1 MKNVNNAMITT
12 GIPMNTVNAAGKL
25 RMRHIIRAGGS
36 AVLSGLFS
44 WVPVLQASGEDAA
57 RAVKKESGQ
66 ESKRILELEKY
77 KSATAISPL
86 LFGHNLETTRRGV
99 WQGLGAERV
108 ANRKFAADLK
118 RWSVI
123 GPGETVSMDST
134 LGYAGGKSAC
144 IKVPA
149 GGVPCGIA
157 QAHDWL
163 ALKPGTKYNLRIW
176 VKSGEERR
184 CDVKFGNLRQTLTA
198 AKGDWQLLHV
208 EGAAAG
214 DESRLEIVSAE
225 PGTFWIGAV
234 SLQPAD
240 AFHGMRRDV
249 IDCLKR
255 MKPGTLRW
263 PGGCYVEFYRW
274 KEGLLPVD
282 QRPPIGPSGQWWLL
296 PGNDDYDPHEIGIDE
311 FIALCR
317 EVGSEPAITVRMSEV
332 DPEDAAALVEY
343 CNGGTKTPWG
353 KTRVDRGHS
362 APYQVKTWFL
372 GNELDM
378 FGRGGLNNAVTC
390 AERTREFARA
400 MKEVDPAIRRIG
412 CTRVSEAWDKTM
424 LERAG
429 DSFELCSVHDYRIGE
444 LFSAGSPAGI
454 QSLYDKK
461 YTQPDQLAAIL
472 RWAREG
478 LSPMFK
484 KVRAPITFDE
494 WNIHWSLQGSV
505 GMGLYT
511 ATVLNLLC
519 REAAPYGIESAYFF
533 MPVNEGAI
541 QVTPVAAEMD
551 AAGLVFEMFGG
562 HQGNLLVVPPA
573 ADPTLDLCASIG
585 ARGDRFWVTAINTDM
600 QKEQTMEVTVPEGCR
615 QKEIAVTILVPE
627 SLSPSARTFR
637 QDQRVLKV
645 NGKHRVTLTIP
656 PCAIVAAGGK
666 QR

>member
-1 MKNVNNAMITT
+1 M
-12 GIPMNTVNAAGKL
+12 
-25 RMRHIIRAGGS
+25 
-36 AVLSGLFS
+36 AVA
-44 WVPVLQASGEDAA
+44 LQAIGEDVAG
-57 RAVKKESGQ
+57 AVKQVPEQ
-66 ESKRILELEKY
+66 EAKKTLELEKCNR
-77 KSATAISPL
+77 ATAISPL

-118 RWSVI
+118 RWTVV
-123 GPGETVSMDST
+123 GPGATVSIDAT

-157 QAHDWL
+157 QTHDWL

-176 VKSGEERR
+176 VKSAEERR
-184 CDVKFGNLRQTLTA
+184 CDVTFGKLHQTLAA

-208 EGAAAG
+208 EGTAAG
-214 DESRLEIVSAE
+214 DEARLEIASAE

-240 AFHGMRRDV
+240 AFWGMRRDV

-255 MKPGTLRW
+255 LKPGTLRW

-296 PGNDDYDPHEIGIDE
+296 PENDDYDPHEIGIDE

-332 DPEDAAALVEY
+332 TPEDAAGLVEY
-343 CNGGTKTPWG
+343 CNGGTNTKWG
-353 KTRVDRGHS
+353 KIRAEKGHPEPYRVE
-362 APYQVKTWFL
+362 YWFL
-372 GNELDM
+372 GNELYS
-378 FGRGGLNNAVTC
+378 FGRGGLDEAATC
-390 AERTREFARA
+390 AERTREFAQA
-400 MKEVDPAIRRIG
+400 MKQVDPAIRRIG
-412 CTRVSEAWDKTM
+412 CTRVNEAWDKTL

-454 QSLYDKK
+454 QSLYDEK
-461 YTQPDQLAAIL
+461 YAQPEQLSTIL

-478 LSPMFK
+478 LPPLFK
-484 KVRAPITFDE
+484 KVRAPLTFDE
-494 WNIHWSLQGSV
+494 WNIHWTLHGSV

-519 REAAPYGIESAYFF
+519 REAGPYGIESAYFF

-551 AAGLVFEMFGG
+551 VAGLVFEMFGG
-562 HQGNLLVVPPA
+562 HQGNRLVVPPA
-573 ADPTLDLCASIG
+573 ADPMLDLCASIG
-585 ARGDRFWVTAINTDM
+585 ARGDRFWVTAINTDL
-600 QKEQTMEVTVPEGCR
+600 QKEQTLEVTVPEGCR
-615 QKEIAVTILVPE
+615 QKEIVVTLLVPE
-627 SLSPSARTFR
+627 SLVPSARTFR
-637 QDQRVLKV
+637 REQRVLKADA
-645 NGKHRVTLTIP
+645 KHRVSLTIP
-656 PCAIVAAGGK
+656 PCTIVAAGGK
-666 QR
+666 

>member
-1 MKNVNNAMITT
+1 MRNIATAMMIATLTIASHGQTSKPTYSEEKPEEKN
-12 GIPMNTVNAAGKL
+12 
-25 RMRHIIRAGGS
+25 
-36 AVLSGLFS
+36 
-44 WVPVLQASGEDAA
+44 QA
-57 RAVKKESGQ
+57 SGQ

-77 KSATAISPL
+77 KHVTAISPL
-86 LFGHNLETTRRGV
+86 LFGHNLETTRSGV

-118 RWSVI
+118 RWTAI
-123 GPGETVSMDST
+123 GLGETVSIDST
-134 LGYAGGKSAC
+134 LGYAGGKSVC
-144 IKVPA
+144 IKVPT

-176 VKSGEERR
+176 VKSAEERS
-184 CDVKFGNLRQTLTA
+184 CDVKFGKLHQTLAA

-208 EGAAAG
+208 EGTAAG
-214 DESRLEIVSAE
+214 DESRLEIASAE

-240 AFHGMRRDV
+240 AFSGMRRDV

-255 MKPGTLRW
+255 LKPGTLRW

-332 DPEDAAALVEY
+332 AAEEAAALVEY
-343 CNGGTKTPWG
+343 CNGGTNTKWG
-353 KTRVDRGHS
+353 KKRAESGHPEPYRVKH
-362 APYQVKTWFL
+362 WFL
-372 GNELDM
+372 GNELDS
-378 FGRGGLNNAVTC
+378 FGRGGLNKAATC
-390 AERTREFARA
+390 AERTREFAQA
-400 MKEVDPAIRRIG
+400 MKQVDPSIRLVG
-412 CTRVSEAWDKTM
+412 CTRGKEPWDKIM

-429 DSFELCSVHDYRIGE
+429 DSFEVSSLHDYRIGE
-444 LFSAGSPAGI
+444 LFSAGSPEGI

-461 YTQPDQLAAIL
+461 YTQPEQLAAIL
-472 RWAREG
+472 RWARE
-478 LSPMFK
+478 LPPQFK
-484 KVRAPITFDE
+484 KLRAPITFDE
-494 WNIHWSLQGSV
+494 WNIHWTLQGSV

-519 REAAPYGIESAYFF
+519 REAGPYGIESAYFF

-541 QVTPVAAEMD
+541 EVTPVAAEMH
-551 AAGLVFEMFGG
+551 APGLVFEMFGG
-562 HQGNLLVVPPA
+562 HQRNLLVVPPA

-585 ARGDRFWVTAINTDM
+585 ARGDRFWVTAINTDL
-600 QKEQTMEVTVPEGCR
+600 QKEQTVEVTVPEGCR
-615 QKEIAVTILVPE
+615 QKEIAVTILVPA
-627 SLSPSARTFR
+627 SLSPSDRTFR
-637 QDQRVLKV
+637 QEQRVLKV
-645 NGKHRVTLTIP
+645 DEKHRVSLMIP
-656 PCAIVAAGGK
+656 PCAIVAAGVK
-666 QR
+666 

>member
-1 MKNVNNAMITT
+1 MKKAKSIMRNVNFAMITR
-12 GIPMNTVNAAGKL
+12 GLPNFIQ
-25 RMRHIIRAGGS
+25 AGGV
-36 AVLSGLFS
+36 AVLSGLLS
-44 WVPVLQASGEDAA
+44 CIPVLQARGEDAA
-57 RAVKKESGQ
+57 GALKQASGQ
-66 ESKRILELEKY
+66 ESKRIVELEKY
-77 KSATAISPL
+77 KGATAISPL

-123 GPGETVSMDST
+123 GPGETVSIDSK

-144 IKVPA
+144 VKVPA

-157 QAHDWL
+157 QSHDWL

-184 CDVKFGNLRQTLTA
+184 CEVKFGKLRQTLTA

-208 EGAAAG
+208 EGTAAG
-214 DESRLEIVSAE
+214 DEARLEIASAE
-225 PGTFWIGAV
+225 PGTFWIGAL

-296 PGNDDYDPHEIGIDE
+296 PENDDYDPHEIGIDE

-332 DPEDAAALVEY
+332 APEDAAALVEY
-343 CNGGTKTPWG
+343 CNGGTNTKWG
-353 KTRVDRGHS
+353 KKRAENGHS
-362 APYQVKTWFL
+362 EPYRVKYWLL

-378 FGRGGLNNAVTC
+378 FGRGGLNKAVTC

-400 MKEVDPAIRRIG
+400 MKEVDPGIRRVG
-412 CTRVSEAWDKTM
+412 CTRVGLDRAREAWDKTM

-454 QSLYDKK
+454 QSLYDKR
-461 YTQPDQLAAIL
+461 YTQPAQLAAIL

-478 LSPMFK
+478 LPPMFK

-494 WNIHWSLQGSV
+494 WNIHWSLHGSV

-519 REAAPYGIESAYFF
+519 REAGQYGIESAYFF

-551 AAGLVFEMFGG
+551 AAGLVFEIFGG

-573 ADPTLDLCASIG
+573 ADPTLDLCASIN
-585 ARGDRFWVTAINTDM
+585 AKGDRFWVTAINTDL
-600 QKEQTMEVTVPEGCR
+600 QKEQTLEVTVPEGCR
-615 QKEIAVTILVPE
+615 QKEIAVTLLVPE

-637 QDQRVLKV
+637 REQRVLKV
-645 NGKHRVTLTIP
+645 EEKDRVTLTIP
-656 PCAIVAAGGK
+656 PCAIVAVGVK
-666 QR
+666 